1 MAEKERKMAD
11 EKERKGKWQMN
22 HPVINMTVEVDILII
37 ARVQATVKP
46 LDLPRVL
53 PRPATSIEGELN
65 GG

>member
-53 PRPATSIEGELN
+53 PTPATSIQSELN